1 MVVRWRIKKILG
13 MAEHGKS
20 SFIAIL
26 TPVHAL
32 LSIKITSRPKPSFQH
47 LIEAYVTS
55 NLKVEAM
62 ASLSSQ
68 MGAGQV

>member
-1 MVVRWRIKKILG
+1 MENKKILG

-32 LSIKITSRPKPSFQH
+32 LDQDQH
-47 LIEAYVTS
+47 LDPNQVSSTS
-55 NLKVEAM
+55 
-62 ASLSSQ
+62 
-68 MGAGQV
+68 